1 MISKIKKMM
10 KIEEA
15 KRRFVR
21 RRFVE
26 RKRGLK
32 KWRFKKKDLEVK
44 RVCLQ

>member
-1 MISKIKKMM
+1 MISKIKMLR

-21 RRFVE
+21 GRFVE

-32 KWRFKKKDLEVK
+32 R
-44 RVCLQ
+44 

>member
-1 MISKIKKMM
+1 MLR

-15 KRRFVR
+15 KNRFVR

-32 KWRFKKKDLEVK
+32 RLRFKKKDLEVK
-44 RVCLQ
+44 RVCLW

>member
-1 MISKIKKMM
+1 MLRKIK
-10 KIEEA
+10 EA

-32 KWRFKKKDLEVK
+32 R
-44 RVCLQ
+44 

>member
-1 MISKIKKMM
+1 MILKIKMLR

-15 KRRFVR
+15 KNRFVR

-32 KWRFKKKDLEVK
+32 R
-44 RVCLQ
+44 

>member
-1 MISKIKKMM
+1 MLG

-26 RKRGLK
+26 RKSGLK
-32 KWRFKKKDLEVK
+32 K
-44 RVCLQ
+44 